1 MTVYTDNRPL
11 TMADT
16 LAELGIIEPI
26 SDAEHVAY
34 LLRIGAY
41 AEAYTLQQVQANE
54 GRTAALDGECFND
67 AAPVAWQR
75 GYVETLQDSGNFV
88 LDAKQLPF

>member
-1 MTVYTDNRPL
+1 MTVYADSRPVTTTD
-11 TMADT
+11 M

-26 SDAEHVAY
+26 SEAEHVAY
-34 LLRIGAY
+34 LIRIGAY

-54 GRTAALDGECFND
+54 GRTAALDGASFNA

-75 GYVETLQDSGNFV
+75 GYTEALQDAPFAF
-88 LDAKQLPF
+88 DAHFLPF